1 MDVILLERVGKL
13 GHIGD
18 TVRVKDCY
26 ARNFLLPRG
35 KALRATDANKKKFES
50 RRTELEARN
59 HELKRDANDAS
70 GKLEGVTIVII
81 RQAG

>member
-18 TVRVKDCY
+18 TVRVKDGY

-35 KALRATDANKKKFES
+35 KALRATDANKKKFEV
-50 RRTELEARN
+50 RRADLEARN
-59 HELKRDANDAS
+59 PNSSAARARPRAS
-70 GKLEGVTIVII
+70 ST
-81 RQAG
+81 A